1 MCIVGVTTV
10 GGKIYIIGGFTDQ
23 DMLDRGT
30 SGVDV
35 YDLETGDWFK
45 ETPFPHTTWEHSLTS
60 LLVPWNRI

>member
-1 MCIVGVTTV
+1 
-10 GGKIYIIGGFTDQ
+10 
-23 DMLDRGT
+23 MLDRGT

-45 ETPFPHTTWEHSLTS
+45 ETPFPQTTWEHSLTS